1 MIENGNAKN
10 SSEETETVIS
20 GQQSNATVIQL
31 VAIEDSSRNF
41 LRGPCKSHVN
51 LRDFDKLI
59 HPSPF
64 QSSHSRN
71 ISSSSTPS
79 TASKPESGL
88 TNTQSE
94 TDIRKSSDDQNF
106 SGILK
111 DEKKS
116 RFARSPKRNNT
127 HLGTRKVTIRET

>member
-1 MIENGNAKN
+1 MIENGIAKN
-10 SSEETETVIS
+10 NSDDSETIVS
-20 GQQSNATVIQL
+20 GQQSHATVIQL
-31 VAIEDSSRNF
+31 VALEDSGRSF
-41 LRGPCKSHVN
+41 VRGTCKSHVS

-59 HPSPF
+59 HPTPF
-64 QSSHSRN
+64 QRT
-71 ISSSSTPS
+71 ISSSSTPNA
-79 TASKPESGL
+79 ASKPDSSL
-88 TNTQSE
+88 THTGSE
-94 TDIRKSSDDQNF
+94 TDIRKLSEDQNF